1 MGRRR
6 ISNPFEGGLPSRIYV
21 AAFPRYRS
29 SYEIAEM
36 VVPGSSAKNSS
47 GRILKLVEKFPK
59 YFKVNTERVSRH
71 RIRTLI
77 MSEAQPFFSRL
88 AEVCQLSPEEMETLK
103 NFEPYFRRIM
113 NVYLELTLKRDPYY
127 LTRSI
132 NAFED
137 LSSALCLTLYMA
149 RICSYAPQQ
158 ATKFSFSMLNITL
171 PGLLGASEISNAEWM
186 NLAKTLTKIASQQ
199 TIIDLYTKIRK
210 IISPSYELV
219 FEMLEGFEKYY
230 KEVEKIIDKN
240 STI

>member
-1 MGRRR
+1 LGRRR

-21 AAFPRYRS
+21 AAFPRYRT

-36 VVPGSSAKNSS
+36 VVPGGSAKNSS

-59 YFKVNTERVSRH
+59 YFRMKIEQVSKYKT
-71 RIRTLI
+71 RTLI
-77 MSEAQPFFSRL
+77 MSKAQPFFSRL

-113 NVYLELTLKRDPYY
+113 DVYLELTLRRDPYY

-149 RICSYAPQQ
+149 RICSHAPQQ
-158 ATKFSFSMLNITL
+158 ATKFSFSMLKITL
-171 PGLLGASEISNAEWM
+171 PSLLGTSEISNAEWA
-186 NLAKTLTKIASQQ
+186 NLAKNLINIASQQ